1 MSASSVKV
9 SNHCRL
15 RYTQRVGIDSPCLHS
30 VWENATPVDIEYRED
45 ADARFD
51 ESTGVVLLM
60 RDGVLITA
68 LQAEYEDFS
77 ITATPNCGS

>member
-1 MSASSVKV
+1 MSDDSLSV

-15 RYTQRVGIDSPCLHS
+15 RYTQRVGTAAPCLRR

-45 ADARFD
+45 AQTRFD
-51 ESTGVVLLM
+51 ESTGVILLM
-60 RDGVLITA
+60 RDNVLITV

-77 ITATPNCGS
+77 IAHTPNQGS